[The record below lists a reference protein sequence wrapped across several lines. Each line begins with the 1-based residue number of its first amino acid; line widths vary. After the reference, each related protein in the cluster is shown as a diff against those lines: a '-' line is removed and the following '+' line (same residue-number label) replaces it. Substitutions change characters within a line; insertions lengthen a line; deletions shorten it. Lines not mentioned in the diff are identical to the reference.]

1 LTTVPAEYSRGIE
14 TNIQAGETVV
24 SKTRS
29 LASCHIAEWIGN
41 DEEARFNP
49 MLGECLSIACPVS
62 ERYSLKFST
71 EGLVSA
77 AWALRLQADA
87 RSIRRKYPVIA
98 TKGRPFAHGQVARF
112 RGHHMSISD
121 RVFGERTS
129 PSSPCAQP

>member
-1 LTTVPAEYSRGIE
+1 MPAEYSRGIE

-62 ERYSLKFST
+62 EKVLTKIFDL
-71 EGLVSA
+71 GMA
-77 AWALRLQADA
+77 A
-87 RSIRRKYPVIA
+87 IRRRKV
-98 TKGRPFAHGQVARF
+98 
-112 RGHHMSISD
+112 
-121 RVFGERTS
+121 
-129 PSSPCAQP
+129 